1 LPPAAFIERPVRD
14 EDVTAAQEWLQ
25 RAGLVLIGKDST
37 HSAVDLVARENSF
50 HPVQEYL
57 DSLAW
62 DGVERLLTWLSV
74 YFGANETPYTNAIG
88 QMFLISMVA
97 RIYKPGCQV
106 DYMLILEGGQGGKK
120 SSACRVLGGD
130 WFSDNM
136 PENLASKDASQ
147 HIRGKWLIE
156 LAELHA
162 LSRSEITA
170 LKAFLTRREEAYRP
184 SYGRKEVKE
193 PRQVVFIGTTNKSVY
208 LRDETGG
215 RRFWPVVVGDVA
227 MDLLKRDRD
236 QLFAEAVARYGRGE
250 RWWPTPE
257 FEQQYIEPEQEA
269 RYEAD
274 AWEEL
279 IQDYLRRYKPARITV
294 AQVARDAVCIETPKL
309 GTIEQRRIAAVLER
323 LQWERKPSGGTRWW
337 VPKQ

>member
-1 LPPAAFIERPVRD
+1 
-14 EDVTAAQEWLQ
+14 
-25 RAGLVLIGKDST
+25 
-37 HSAVDLVARENSF
+37 
-50 HPVQEYL
+50 
-57 DSLAW
+57 LAW
-62 DGVERLLTWLSV
+62 DGVERLPTWLKV
-74 YFGANETPYTNAIG
+74 YFGTDETQYIRAIG
-88 QMFLISMVA
+88 QMFLISVVA
-97 RIYKPGCQV
+97 RIYQPGCQV

-120 SSACRVLGGD
+120 SSACRVLGGE
-130 WFSDNM
+130 WFSDSM

-170 LKAFLTRREEAYRP
+170 LKAFLTRREETYRP

-215 RRFWPVVVGDVA
+215 RRFWPVVVDDVA
-227 MDLLKRDRD
+227 LDLLKQDRD
-236 QLFAEAVARYGRGE
+236 QLFAEAVARYRRGE

-257 FEQQYIEPEQEA
+257 FEQEFIEPEQEA

-279 IQDYLRRYKPARITV
+279 IEDYLHRQKPARITV
-294 AQVARDAVCIETPKL
+294 AQIARDVLEIEVPKL
-309 GTIEQRRIAAVLER
+309 GNMEQRRIMAVLGR
-323 LQWERKPSGGTRWW
+323 LHWKRGKRSGSARWW
-337 VPKQ
+337 VQMTQ

>member
-1 LPPAAFIERPVRD
+1 
-14 EDVTAAQEWLQ
+14 
-25 RAGLVLIGKDST
+25 
-37 HSAVDLVARENSF
+37 
-50 HPVQEYL
+50 
-57 DSLAW
+57 
-62 DGVERLLTWLSV
+62 
-74 YFGANETPYTNAIG
+74 
-88 QMFLISMVA
+88 
-97 RIYKPGCQV
+97 
-106 DYMLILEGGQGGKK
+106 MLILEGGQGGQK
-120 SSACRVLGGD
+120 SSACRVLGGE
-130 WFSDNM
+130 WFSDSM

-215 RRFWPVVVGDVA
+215 RRFWPVVVDDVA
-227 MDLLKRDRD
+227 LDLLKQDRD
-236 QLFAEAVARYGRGE
+236 QLFAEAVARYHRGE

-257 FEQQYIEPEQEA
+257 FEQEFIEPEQEA

-279 IQDYLRRYKPARITV
+279 IEDYLHRRKPARITV
-294 AQVARDAVCIETPKL
+294 AQIARDVLEIEVPKL
-309 GTIEQRRIAAVLER
+309 GNMEQRRIMAVLGR
-323 LQWERKPSGGTRWW
+323 LHWKRGKRSGSARWW
-337 VPKQ
+337 IPMTQ